1 MTLGIRTQL
10 VLLITASI
18 VLVAVAI
25 GTLFISFQLG
35 SINRDLDNRAS
46 ELTQELIHASE
57 YYLFVGEVQ
66 ELQNLATRM
75 LEKLDV
81 VSVEFLDKDKNTLAS
96 SSIKDVPNE
105 ISRYTSGVYSDA
117 IEVNPLNDKK
127 RSDGILLGYVLL
139 TLSIDDKAAL
149 TKPIMRRGIVITFF
163 LVVIGAG
170 VGLWLGYKTSS
181 RLENIKLAVAKLSK
195 GNMQA
200 RCREDGTGELLRLQ
214 QGINAMA
221 ETIEKNESTLKER
234 VAYSTSALKIT
245 VHELREKNKQ
255 LLVANRQLQL
265 AREEAVQHER
275 EKVLVEERERIM
287 QDMHDGIGGQ
297 LVASLAIVENYQNQ
311 GIDIGLAYEEIRGLL
326 KDCLDDL
333 RLVIDS
339 LDNSTDKLAV
349 LLGMFRHRTQK
360 RIEAAG
366 VKLKWDIVSLPD
378 SIAFSPHENLHIL
391 RIIQEAFTN
400 VIKHAN
406 ASTLTFSVIL
416 EKNEVKICILDNGRS
431 ASESKNGRGVTNMR
445 RRAEELKGRVNIL
458 QGDSGRRVELYIPVK
473 KKLVA
478 VKESA

>member
-1 MTLGIRTQL
+1 MGIRTQL

-18 VLVAVAI
+18 VFVAVAI

-35 SINRDLDNRAS
+35 SINNDLDNRAS

-66 ELQNLATRM
+66 ELQNLSTRM

-81 VSVEFLDKDKNTLAS
+81 VSVEFRDKDKNIIAS

-105 ISRYTSGVYSDA
+105 ISQYTSAVYSDA
-117 IEVNPLNDKK
+117 IEVSPTEEGKG
-127 RSDGILLGYVLL
+127 SEGILLGYVLV
-139 TLSIDDKAAL
+139 TLSIDDKSRL
-149 TKPIMRRGIVITFF
+149 TRPIMRRGIVITFF
-163 LVVIGAG
+163 LVMFGAG

-181 RLENIKLAVAKLSK
+181 RLENIKLAVSKLSK
-195 GNMQA
+195 GDMQA
-200 RCREDGTGELLRLQ
+200 RCREDGNGELLQLQ
-214 QGINAMA
+214 KGINAMA

-255 LLVANRQLQL
+255 LLVANKQLQL
-265 AREEAVQHER
+265 AREEAVKHER
-275 EKVLVEERERIM
+275 ERVLVEERERIM

-297 LVASLAIVENYQNQ
+297 LVASLAIVENYQHND
-311 GIDIGLAYEEIRGLL
+311 IDIGMAYEEIRGLL

-378 SIAFSPHENLHIL
+378 FIAFSPHENLHIL

-406 ASTLTFSVIL
+406 ASTLTFSVGI
-416 EKNEVKICILDNGRS
+416 EKNEVKICILDNGS
-431 ASESKNGRGVTNMR
+431 GSNESKKGRGVTNMR
-445 RRAEELKGRVNIL
+445 RRAEELNGRINIL
-458 QGDSGRRVELYIPVK
+458 QGENGRRVELFIPIN
-473 KKLVA
+473 KKLVV